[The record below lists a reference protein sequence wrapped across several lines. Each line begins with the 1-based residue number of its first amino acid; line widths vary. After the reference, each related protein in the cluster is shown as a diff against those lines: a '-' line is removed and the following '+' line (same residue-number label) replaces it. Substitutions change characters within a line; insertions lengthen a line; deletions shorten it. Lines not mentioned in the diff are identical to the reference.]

1 MVATTLEQQ
10 HVSAAQVETTNS
22 SFTFAKAVISAGRV
36 GLMGLCAIMII
47 AALHPDVRS
56 AMRGTFIKD
65 YRTVV
70 STAQGNLAGDERVFT
85 VTKIKTSDSL
95 SLEIFETLS
104 NGRQKMVE
112 KIALPDSRDGYFDFN
127 GQATNLAIDDIDGNG
142 QPEIL
147 VPTFDNNLVGR
158 LNVYNFD
165 ASSKTFQKLI
175 R

>member
-1 MVATTLEQQ
+1 MMTATAQQ
-10 HVSAAQVETTNS
+10 HVPTAQVTAPASKALTLQNS
-22 SFTFAKAVISAGRV
+22 IFAIGRIA
-36 GLMGLCAIMII
+36 LMGLAAIMII

-56 AMRGTFIKD
+56 AVRGTFSKD
-65 YRTVV
+65 FRNVV

-95 SLEIFETLS
+95 SLEIFEQMG
-104 NGRQKMVE
+104 NGTQKMVE
-112 KIALPDSRDGYFDFN
+112 RIALADSRDGYFDFN
-127 GQATNLAIDDIDGNG
+127 GQATNLAIDDIDGDG

-147 VPTFDNNLVGR
+147 VPTFDNNMVGR

-165 ASSKTFQKLI
+165 ASSKSFNKMV